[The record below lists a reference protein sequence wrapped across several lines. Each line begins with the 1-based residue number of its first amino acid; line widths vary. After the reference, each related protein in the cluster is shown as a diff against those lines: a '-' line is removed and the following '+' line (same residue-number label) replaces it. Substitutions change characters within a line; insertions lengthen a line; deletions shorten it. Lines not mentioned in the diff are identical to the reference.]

1 MKKLNYATLKE
12 TNYEG
17 YILENAPERVIQ
29 FGEGNFLRGFVDYFI
44 DVANEKANFDSKVVL
59 VQPIAEGL
67 ADKINEQDGL
77 YTLYLRGMENGQKVN
92 NKRVISCVSRCLNP
106 YGEFE
111 KVLDCAK
118 NPDLRYIACNTT
130 EAGIVYD
137 GSCKFDDMP
146 QSSFPA
152 KLTRFFY
159 ERFLHFGKESGKG
172 FVVLSCELIDNN
184 GKELKKCMLKHIK
197 EWGLPVEFKN
207 WMEAENEICSTLVDR
222 IVTGYPRNEIE
233 AITKENGYEDNL
245 VNTAET
251 FGFWVIEGSEKL
263 SQELPFAKA
272 DLPVI
277 VTADHTPYKNR
288 KVRILNGAH
297 TSIVLAAY
305 LAGEDIVRNCMNNE
319 TITRFMNDTIYK
331 EIIPT
336 LSLPKA
342 ELEEFAASVKD
353 RFNNPFID
361 HSLLAISL
369 NSVSKWKARVL
380 PSFKGYV
387 EKFQEL
393 PKCITMSFA
402 ALIAFYNCDRL
413 EEKEM
418 IAKRQGPLG
427 NEYAVNDDRFILEF
441 FAEHKDDSVE
451 ALAEAVCKNTAFW
464 GEDLTSYSGFLERV
478 ISDLKLIREKGA
490 KEAMQNC
497 L

>member
-1 MKKLNYATLKE
+1 MRKLNYSTLKE
-12 TNYEG
+12 MNYDG
-17 YILENAPERVIQ
+17 YLLENAPERVIQ
-29 FGEGNFLRGFVDYFI
+29 FGEGNFLRGFVDYFF
-44 DVANEKANFDSKVVL
+44 DVANEKADFNGKVVL

-67 ADKINEQDGL
+67 ADTINEQEGL
-77 YTLYLRGMENGQKVN
+77 YTLYLRGAENGEKVN
-92 NKRVISCVSRCLNP
+92 KKRIISCVSRCLNP
-106 YGEFE
+106 YGQFDQ
-111 KVLDCAK
+111 VLACAK

-137 GSCKFDDMP
+137 GNCKFDDVP

-159 ERFLHFGKESGKG
+159 ERFLHFGKEKGKG

-184 GKELKKCMLKHIK
+184 GKELKKCILQHV
-197 EWGLPVEFKN
+197 EAWGLSDEFRN
-207 WMEAENEICSTLVDR
+207 WIEEENTICSTLVDR

-233 AITKENGYEDNL
+233 EITKENGYEDNL
-245 VNTAET
+245 VDTAET
-251 FGFWVIEGSEKL
+251 FGFWVIEGDEKL
-263 SQELPFAKA
+263 GQELPFEKA
-272 DLPVI
+272 GLPVI
-277 VTADHTPYKNR
+277 VTEDHTPYKNR

-297 TSIVLAAY
+297 TSMVLAAY
-305 LAGEDIVRNCMNNE
+305 LSGQDIVRNCMSDE
-319 TITRFMNDTIYK
+319 VITGFMNDTIYK

-336 LSLPKA
+336 LSLPKD

-361 HSLLAISL
+361 HALLAISL

-387 EKFQEL
+387 EKFHEF

-402 ALIAFYNCDRL
+402 ALIAFYNCERL
-413 EEKEM
+413 EEKAM
-418 IAKRQGPLG
+418 IAKRPLG

-441 FAEHKDDSVE
+441 FATHKDDSVTD
-451 ALAEAVCKNTAFW
+451 LVDAVCKNKDFW
-464 GEDLTSYSGFLERV
+464 GEDLTQFTGFSEQV
-478 ISDLKLIREKGA
+478 IADLTLIREKGA
-490 KEAMQNC
+490 KEAMSNC